1 MKAEYVNA
9 FIDATLETLQ
19 SMCRVKFHRTG
30 PLRRVG
36 GEIVDSEELM
46 AICGLTGDV
55 KGAVMLATPLET
67 GKKLVGAFLCEEI
80 TEVNCDLMDGWGEIV
95 NILAGAAGAK
105 IKDLKFSLALPSVI
119 YGAQA
124 KFYAK
129 AGNPFV
135 LIPMEIPKM
144 GPFTLGVSM
153 EIK

>member
-67 GKKLVGAFLCEEI
+67 GKKLEKEEGLEQKKEHI
-80 TEVNCDLMDGWGEIV
+80 HEPIEKPTI
-95 NILAGAAGAK
+95 NIKPESK
-105 IKDLKFSLALPSVI
+105 IKQSK
-119 YGAQA
+119 
-124 KFYAK
+124 KEK
-129 AGNPFV
+129 MT
-135 LIPMEIPKM
+135 IPRTGK
-144 GPFTLGVSM
+144 
-153 EIK
+153 KQ